1 MAMHQKKETSLSW
14 FMSAYLMMY
23 GLFKLIKY
31 FLTLR
36 YYYPA
41 STSHLQKRMR
51 PIVRKNLQ
59 DQKVTLWSYLRSNF
73 LNKQNLLF
81 LGERFNFASINFLKV
96 GQQAP
101 KGRLFTLDQQQ
112 TDLQN
117 IFNQS
122 AKKIH
127 EAHAADEWALPVT
140 NENLG
145 VCFLQPK
152 KLEARIN
159 IAKQFINRFQFQLP
173 FFIDCIENDT
183 MKAYD
188 AVPERLYV
196 VDDGKIVYS
205 GGPGPFAY
213 SLDDMEQFLE
223 KYVVEGQK
231 SS

>member
-1 MAMHQKKETSLSW
+1 FNTI
-14 FMSAYLMMY
+14 Y
-23 GLFKLIKY
+23 IK
-31 FLTLR
+31 
-36 YYYPA
+36 
-41 STSHLQKRMR
+41 
-51 PIVRKNLQ
+51 
-59 DQKVTLWSYLRSNF
+59 
-73 LNKQNLLF
+73 
-81 LGERFNFASINFLKV
+81 
-96 GQQAP
+96 
-101 KGRLFTLDQQQ
+101 
-112 TDLQN
+112 
-117 IFNQS
+117 
-122 AKKIH
+122 